1 MATITYQVSLGSDGR
16 PQVSVTSEDPKA
28 ARDAIPWLA
37 QTYATLLK
45 DAKAVP
51 QPATTLLNQQGT
63 EEPPVCAVHQV
74 PMIRVSGR
82 KGPFW
87 SCHERLPDGRWCA
100 FKPRPGTTAA

>member
-1 MATITYQVSLGSDGR
+1 MGSITYQVTLSSDGK
-16 PQVSVTSEDPKA
+16 PVVSVTSDDPTA

-51 QPATTLLNQQGT
+51 QPATVLVEQ
-63 EEPPVCAVHQV
+63 EADEAPICAVHQV
-74 PMIRVSGR
+74 PMARMHGR

-87 SCHERLPDGRWCA
+87 SCHEKLPDGGWCRY
-100 FKPRPGTTAA
+100 KPAAGASPR